1 VPSMKAGWNPQRYLI
16 AAVVASAALSFV
28 AGEAVGAKLA
38 VAGQGGAR
46 RGVAASSVASSTE
59 EALFPARAAEAPVAT
74 EIGPDCNTNYR

>member
-1 VPSMKAGWNPQRYLI
+1 M
-16 AAVVASAALSFV
+16 
-28 AGEAVGAKLA
+28 A